1 MVVINYDTTVFDP
14 WTQQEMPDRLRV
26 YTVGKAWTV
35 QQKTWVSQA
44 HRSGLNCARTFSN
57 VPESL
62 ISSRGAFMTHRT
74 VHKSPTFGY
83 PALKVHG
90 LEKGVNHNALS
101 RAIIFHQAS
110 YHGSPID
117 YSEGCFMTRPDVNQH
132 LLKTIAGG
140 GLVYVHATQDHTST
154 AQQD

>member
-1 MVVINYDTTVFDP
+1 
-14 WTQQEMPDRLRV
+14 
-26 YTVGKAWTV
+26 
-35 QQKTWVSQA
+35 
-44 HRSGLNCARTFSN
+44 
-57 VPESL
+57 
-62 ISSRGAFMTHRT
+62 MTHRT
-74 VHKSPTFGY
+74 VHKSPTFGC

-90 LEKGVNHNALS
+90 LEKGVNHNALR

-154 AQQD
+154 AQKD